1 VSAVA
6 KVILGEY
13 LGVGYAID
21 PRGHGTISV
30 SSGRPVP
37 KSQLIFILESAL
49 HTTNAVLVHDAAGYR
64 IVPADDAVGSG
75 HIDRAS
81 ENHGPKPGYGMTVV
95 PLQHVSV
102 QTISELRDKARRN
115 QGRPNEKSD
124 VRDGQ
129 WT

>member
-1 VSAVA
+1 MICCVR
-6 KVILGEY
+6 
-13 LGVGYAID
+13 VGYAID
-21 PRGHGTISV
+21 PRVQGTISL

-37 KSQLIFILESAL
+37 KSQLIFILEGAL
-49 HTTNAVLVHDAAGYR
+49 RTTNAVLVHDAAGYR

-81 ENHGPKPGYGMTVV
+81 ENHGPEPGYGMTVV
-95 PLQHVSV
+95 PVQHVFV
-102 QTISELRDKARRN
+102 QTISKLLDSL
-115 QGRPNEKSD
+115 PNEKFD